1 MNGGAMADQ
10 PGQKR
15 SRPRL
20 GMRGYLFLVI
30 AVVASVPVAILGFV
44 QARHWADVDLATT
57 DRVALA
63 LERLLGNQIALE
75 IAGHAKS
82 AEVLAAQLGAPGNLG
97 PDKLRKVM
105 QNHIASHPEQS
116 GAMVVAPDGVAIG
129 NVFASGE
136 WTQTHF
142 NYADRPYFQRA
153 SATKRTVVSPR
164 VVLGKLTRVPNIHVA
179 SPALDEAG
187 NLLAVAIS
195 PVDLGL
201 TSARARAVAAGLPDG
216 RVVVVD
222 SEGHLIGDS
231 ADDEPRLRDVS
242 MHPLFAFVRGAYDL
256 RFGTDEIG
264 RPMRATVVPV
274 DLGGL
279 GDLGWRVVA
288 MRPLSSI
295 ERHRIRVR
303 NETLVVV
310 ALALLA
316 ALVISAGV
324 AAWLARPVRALADV
338 ALAVERG
345 DYSRLPESTRGGPAE
360 VAHLTSVVGSM
371 IRSLRGQAE
380 ILEGLVADRTV
391 DLRTANQ
398 NLEGALQDLQ
408 RKERR
413 IQEDI
418 AQARLFQESILPVLP
433 ASPGLD
439 IHAAYL
445 PIEQV
450 GGDIYD
456 VCALGAG
463 NFRFFVA
470 DAIGHGVQAS
480 MRTIVLKAEYDRLK
494 AAHGDPGAVLEA
506 LNARLIGLFPG
517 NEVLCTACCFDI
529 ELRPDGGRVVYANA
543 AHVPVLHFRAGGV
556 EAIHMDGPMLGASRN
571 AWREMLR
578 VDVRPGETLVATTDG
593 LLEQTNSA
601 REMFETAVLPTLDL
615 SRAVSATDAVA
626 TILAALHGFRGACAL
641 GDDLLLLAIRVV

>member
-1 MNGGAMADQ
+1 
-10 PGQKR
+10 
-15 SRPRL
+15 
-20 GMRGYLFLVI
+20 MRGYLFSVM
-30 AVVASVPVAILGFV
+30 AFVAAVPVAILGFV
-44 QARHWADVDLATT
+44 QARHWADVELATT

-82 AEVLAAQLGAPGNLG
+82 VEVLAAQLSPPGNLE

-105 QNHIASHPEQS
+105 RNHIVSHPEQS
-116 GAMVVAPDGVAIG
+116 GAMVVAPDGIAIG
-129 NVFASGE
+129 NVFASGD
-136 WTQTHF
+136 WTQTNL

-153 SATKRTVVSPR
+153 RATKRTVVSPR
-164 VVLGKLTRVPNIHVA
+164 VILGKLTGVPNIHVA
-179 SPALDEAG
+179 SPAVDEAG
-187 NLLAVAIS
+187 KVLAVAIS

-201 TSARARAVAAGLPDG
+201 TSAKARAVATGLPDG

-222 SEGHLIGDS
+222 AEGRLIGDS
-231 ADDEPRLRDVS
+231 ADAEPRLRDVS
-242 MHPLFAFVRGAYDL
+242 AHPLFAFASGAHEL
-256 RFGTDEIG
+256 RFGTDEFG

-274 DLGGL
+274 DLGDL

-295 ERHRIRVR
+295 ERQRIRVR

-316 ALVISAGV
+316 ALAISAGV
-324 AAWLARPVRALADV
+324 SAWLSRPVRALADV

-345 DYSRLPESTRGGPAE
+345 DYSRLPENTRGGPAE

-380 ILEGLVADRTV
+380 ILEGLVAERTV
-391 DLRTANQ
+391 DLKTANQ
-398 NLEGALQDLQ
+398 SLEGALQDLQ
-408 RKERR
+408 KKERR

-433 ASPGLD
+433 AAPGLD

-456 VCALGAG
+456 VCALGPG
-463 NFRFFVA
+463 RFRFFVA

-494 AAHGDPGAVLEA
+494 TAHPDPGATLEA
-506 LNARLIGLFPG
+506 LNARLIALFPG
-517 NEVLCTACCFDI
+517 HEVLCTGCCFDVD
-529 ELRPDGGRVVYANA
+529 LVPGGALVRYANA
-543 AHVPVLHFRAGGV
+543 AHVPILHFRDGRF
-556 EAIHMDGPMLGASRN
+556 EAIHMDGPMLGGSKT
-571 AWREMLR
+571 AWREMLTIH
-578 VDVRPGETLVATTDG
+578 VRSGETLVATTDG
-593 LLEQTNSA
+593 LLEQTNGA
-601 REMFETAVLPTLDL
+601 RQMFEDAALPALDL
-615 SRAVSATDAVA
+615 SGSASAADVVA
-626 TILAALHGFRGACAL
+626 AILAALDGFRGSCPL